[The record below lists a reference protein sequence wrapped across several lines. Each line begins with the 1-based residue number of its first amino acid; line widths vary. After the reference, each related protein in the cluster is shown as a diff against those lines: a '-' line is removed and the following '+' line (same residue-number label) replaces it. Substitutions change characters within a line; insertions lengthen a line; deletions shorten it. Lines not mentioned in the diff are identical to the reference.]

1 LFARVRE
8 HLDAGAPVRTLSLD
22 ADEQTALQPLHLITA
37 KPVLFAANVQE
48 DGFADNPLLQ
58 QVQAHAAKQ
67 NALVVPVSAALEGE
81 LAQLDGGEKQ
91 AFLEDLGLSE
101 PGLDRMIHAGYKLL
115 GLQTFFTVGPK
126 EVRAWTVKAGAT
138 APQAAGVIHTDFERG
153 FIRAEV
159 IAYEDYVACGGE
171 KGAREAGRQRLEG
184 KSYLMAEGDVVHFRF
199 NV

>member
-101 PGLDRMIHAGYKLL
+101 PGFDRINQAGDKVL
-115 GLQTFFTVGPK
+115 GMETSFTVGPK
-126 EVRAWTVKAGAT
+126 EGRAWTVKAVAT
-138 APQAAGVIHTDFERG
+138 VLKAEDVTHTDDKSG
-153 FIRAEV
+153 FIPTEG
-159 IAYEDYVACGGE
+159 IAY
-171 KGAREAGRQRLEG
+171 GA
-184 KSYLMAEGDVVHFRF
+184 YIV
-199 NV
+199 